1 MTDKEKT
8 QPLNELEYLID
19 GASRDLV
26 SIGTLWQVLLRSE
39 LYVLCDKEWDG
50 RTADPSLKTLLMAP
64 GKGEADL
71 LAVFTAPARAELALK
86 KYAEYQKL
94 VKVPGG
100 LALHQVGGK
109 LGLAVNPGGAF
120 DMQMPPQA
128 LDTLKQ
134 TLGLKPQMP
143 NA

>member
-1 MTDKEKT
+1 MTDKDKKE
-8 QPLNELEYLID
+8 PLNELEYLID

-64 GKGEADL
+64 GNGEADL
-71 LAVFTAPARAELALK
+71 LAVFTAPQRAEKALQ
-86 KYAEYQKL
+86 KYADYQKL

-134 TLGLKPQMP
+134 SLGLKPQFP
-143 NA
+143 NP